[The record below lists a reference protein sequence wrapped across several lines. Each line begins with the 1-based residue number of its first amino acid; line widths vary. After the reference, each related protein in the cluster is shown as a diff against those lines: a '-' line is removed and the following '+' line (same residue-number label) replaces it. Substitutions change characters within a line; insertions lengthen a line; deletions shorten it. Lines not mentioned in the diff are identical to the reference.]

1 MSKFRNRTSGDPVEG
16 RPHVASSKF
25 FCSFAVCLFLFLA
38 GPSANAIVV
47 LKVGETGAVKPFPH
61 LNGRQIGQSSSGL
74 WFMAFQGESKQGSA
88 VLIAVSKTPAPKFS
102 GDFHPAFT
110 LVSGDGNGVL
120 PSGGG
125 QVRLASF
132 VIDRD
137 DTMHLLW
144 ESSEL
149 QRLWY
154 SRCEVAGDEPAQE
167 LKRRENWKGL
177 GGNPEPAQLGTP
189 DRDSSLGDLALGPSG
204 DLWIA
209 YREAVQVEN
218 GYRYPIDIKGKDK
231 PFVLGGKEGYEL
243 WIARLGPQGFE
254 RSRITLPGP
263 YLRPVM
269 DLDLEGSLHLVSAG
283 RGAHLYYLHY
293 PDFASLFEQKA
304 DLTATRPYPLWAGTD
319 YLAYSVVGWGERA
332 LVVFERS
339 EHITLYGYFDGKGW
353 DYQSLN
359 PTEEVYR
366 NPILVRDQQGSAWVF
381 WANLSRG
388 HTFFSRWLGTRFGA
402 PYSSRTVIDDLAP
415 DDRAIDTGPTLAPFH
430 TVQRQP
436 GPGSPIGL
444 ALSGNSASGPV
455 YFDWM
460 SVPQLQVEEGRKVL
474 FLDLAEVDT
483 VDGLV
488 ESFHP
493 MKKHIVNPVIR
504 PGPPGKFDSRRAH
517 AYGEVYY
524 DGKEFRMWY
533 SGWPLEDDN
542 PLFGGSAGH
551 HVGYAVSQDGLH
563 WVKPSLGQYEFDGS
577 VDNNIVDLGEREHGG
592 GHAYMPMVVHD
603 ARETD
608 PARRFKMIV
617 EQRGRN
623 SLHFSADGIR
633 WTDGIRVQQ
642 KGWSDQ
648 RSFFFDSLET
658 DPDKAWKVYSHCGSR
673 APSGLRKICR
683 DWSADLIHWT
693 SDPRN
698 PVAHPRASTAA
709 EYHMI
714 SVWIEAGM
722 YLGLVDS
729 WQHTQ
734 VQPQYLMAS
743 RDGVNF
749 FHVFD
754 GRAAIELGKA
764 GSWDAGWIS
773 PTNVPVMVGDE
784 IWVYY
789 SGGPR
794 TIGGHYDEWYDLS
807 MQTGLATIRRD
818 GFVSL
823 EVQEG
828 KSGGWFSTIP
838 LQTSGSDLALEVNAD
853 GLSQGRGRILLD
865 LLAGGEVVATSNA
878 VTEDGVHVPVDWKT
892 GKRLTLSQ
900 GLLRLRFRL
909 EGEAALYSFTFQ

>member
-1 MSKFRNRTSGDPVEG
+1 MPRIRNTAPGAPAESRPRGT
-16 RPHVASSKF
+16 RPHLLCSVAVYF
-25 FCSFAVCLFLFLA
+25 FIFLVA
-38 GPSANAIVV
+38 PSANGIVV
-47 LKVGETGAVKPFPH
+47 LKVGETGSTKPFPH
-61 LNGRQIGQSSSGL
+61 LNGRQIGQSSAGL
-74 WFMAFQGESKQGSA
+74 WFLAFQGESPQGSA
-88 VLIAVSKTPAPKFS
+88 VFMAVSKTADPRFS
-102 GDFHPAFT
+102 GDFHPSFK
-110 LVSGDGNGVL
+110 LVSGDDSGVL
-120 PSGGG
+120 SSGDGP
-125 QVRLASF
+125 VRLASF
-132 VIDRD
+132 VIDSD
-137 DTMHLLW
+137 DAMHLLW
-144 ESSEL
+144 ESSEP

-154 SRCEVAGDEPAQE
+154 SRCDVGGDEAAQHI
-167 LKRRENWKGL
+167 KRRQNWKGL
-177 GGNPEPAQLGTP
+177 GDSPEAVRLGTP
-189 DRDSSLGDLALGPSG
+189 DRNASLGDLALGPSG

-209 YREAVQVEN
+209 YREAVEVEP
-218 GYRYPIDIKGKDK
+218 GYRYPIDIKGEDR
-231 PFVLGGKEGYEL
+231 PFILGSQEGYEL
-243 WIARLGPQGFE
+243 WMARPSPEGFE
-254 RSRITLPGP
+254 RSRITLTGP
-263 YLRPVM
+263 YLRPVV
-269 DLDLEGSLHLVSAG
+269 DLDLEGSLHLVSASP
-283 RGAHLYYLHY
+283 RAHLYYLHH
-293 PDFASLFEQKA
+293 PDFASLFEQKT
-304 DLTATRPYPLWAGTD
+304 DLTATRPYPLWAGTG
-319 YLAYSVVGWGERA
+319 YAAYSVVGWGERA
-332 LVVFERS
+332 LVVFERN
-339 EHITLYGYFDGKGW
+339 EHIPLYAYFDGTSW
-353 DYQSLN
+353 DYRSLN

-388 HTFFSRWLGTRFGA
+388 HTFFSRWLGTRFSS

-415 DDRAIDTGPTLAPFH
+415 GDRATDTGPTLAPFH

-436 GPGSPIGL
+436 GPGAPIGL
-444 ALSGNSASGPV
+444 AISGSSASGPV

-460 SVPQLQVEEGRKVL
+460 SVPQLEVKPGRKVL

-483 VDGLV
+483 VKGLV

-493 MKKHIVNPVIR
+493 MKKHAANPVLGT
-504 PGPPGKFDSRRAH
+504 GPPGKFDSRRAH

-524 DGKEFRMWY
+524 DGEKFHMWY

-542 PLFGGSAGH
+542 PLFSGTAGH
-551 HVGYAVSQDGLH
+551 HVGYAESQDGVH
-563 WVKPSLGQYEFDGS
+563 WVKPSLGQYEFNGS
-577 VDNNIVDLGEREHGG
+577 LDNNIVDLGEREHGR

-603 ARETD
+603 DRETD
-608 PARRFKMIV
+608 PAHRFKMIV
-617 EQRGRN
+617 EQGGRN
-623 SLHFSADGIR
+623 SLHFSADGIH
-633 WTDGIRVQQ
+633 WSEGVRVQQ

-658 DPDKAWKVYSHCGSR
+658 DPGKPWKVYSHCGSR

-698 PVAHPRASTAA
+698 PIAHPRASTAA

-722 YLGLVDS
+722 YLGLVDC

-754 GRAAIELGKA
+754 GQAAIELGKQ
-764 GSWDAGWIS
+764 GTWDSGWIS

-794 TIGGHYDEWYDLS
+794 TIGGHYEEWYDMP

-823 EVQEG
+823 DVQEG
-828 KSGGWFSTIP
+828 KTSGSFSTIP
-838 LQTSGSDLALEVNAD
+838 LKPSGRDLALELNAE
-853 GLSQGRGRILLD
+853 GLSERGGRIRVD
-865 LLAGGEVVATSNA
+865 LLADDEVVATSHA
-878 VTEDGVHVPVDWKT
+878 VTEDGVHIPILWET

-909 EGEAALYSFTFQ
+909 EGEATLYSFTFQ